1 MLTVG
6 CEATGLAAELA
17 FRPFRGGAVQG
28 AVGVLSGK
36 GESGRLVGIFSQRC
50 IPRLAC
56 LLLQQARLLCCAVL
70 PSLSHW
76 PPTACRCRRCPSAGH
91 QAVASIA
98 GSWQG
103 VVTAESVEGSGELTG
118 DRPKRSV
125 PWQCACMHARLAW
138 LLPFLLICGSL
149 AR

>member
-28 AVGVLSGK
+28 VVGVLSGK
-36 GESGRLVGIFSQRC
+36 GEPGRLGGIFSQRC

-70 PSLSHW
+70 PSL
-76 PPTACRCRRCPSAGH
+76 PVLTACRCQRCRSAGH

-103 VVTAESVEGSGELTG
+103 VVTAESVEGSGELLG
-118 DRPKRSV
+118 
-125 PWQCACMHARLAW
+125 
-138 LLPFLLICGSL
+138 
-149 AR
+149 